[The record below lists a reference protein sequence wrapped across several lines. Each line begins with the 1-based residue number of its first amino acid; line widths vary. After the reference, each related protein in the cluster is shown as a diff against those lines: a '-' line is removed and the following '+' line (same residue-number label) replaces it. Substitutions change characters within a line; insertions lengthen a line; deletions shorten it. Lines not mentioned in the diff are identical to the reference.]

1 MFSGLCRRMG
11 LFFLRLADKSEKEQI
26 AKQVPETRIDGEPYA
41 EPSPDVYATR
51 GCLCLTDRPA
61 EATVSGVSRGAVNVR
76 DGKKNLPEQIN
87 FADGSNIVVNYKTSP
102 TDQKEISED
111 LKRGVCQYCVDLDEN
126 GKKSCK
132 VCEGTGFIPHEKN
145 DVDNISQSVAASTQ
159 VEIIAQPAQPPEPP
173 HFGTE

>member
-1 MFSGLCRRMG
+1 MFSGLFRRVG
-11 LFFLRLADKSEKEQI
+11 SFFLRLADKSEKEQI

-41 EPSPDVYATR
+41 EPAPDVYNTR
-51 GCLCLTDRPA
+51 GCLSLTGRPE
-61 EATVSGVSRGAVNVR
+61 EATVSEVIRGATNVR

-102 TDQKEISED
+102 KDQKEISED
-111 LKRGVCQYCVDLDEN
+111 LRNRVCQYCIDLDEK

-132 VCEGTGFIPHEKN
+132 VCEGTGFIPYERD
-145 DVDNISQSVAASTQ
+145 DVDIISQSVAASTQ
-159 VEIIAQPAQPPEPP
+159 VEIIAQPAKPPEPP